1 MDLYNVQGLA
11 YIFQERPGLVS
22 AHSIRKPPDVK
33 YGYMLS
39 LKYDIPFDIGEKA
52 EKKKQDAQPPPPL
65 KPAPLRPCR
74 YIGKICNGK
83 EEVMVL
89 EIDGM
94 YVYTA
99 EDAGLNGNTCRIV
112 SHFGD
117 TVSVRYN
124 DMIFNVCIK
133 EK

>member
-52 EKKKQDAQPPPPL
+52 EKKKARRS
-65 KPAPLRPCR
+65 APSA
-74 YIGKICNGK
+74 IK
-83 EEVMVL
+83 
-89 EIDGM
+89 
-94 YVYTA
+94 
-99 EDAGLNGNTCRIV
+99 AGTLASMQIYREN
-112 SHFGD
+112 
-117 TVSVRYN
+117 
-124 DMIFNVCIK
+124 M
-133 EK
+133 